1 MAIFIKTK
9 DPKEL
14 LGLIR
19 SQIDNDIIK
28 YWVYDLDGD
37 ITCIRE
43 ELLGKAWLHPYLL
56 DGFLAFG
63 IMGRKNV
70 QLSIDTYSI
79 YHGKFV
85 EILLNKLGSHYSS
98 IIIKAPFENTL
109 DTKNIENCYGYE

>member
-63 IMGRKNV
+63 IMGRKMFSCLLIPILFIMVN
-70 QLSIDTYSI
+70 LL
-79 YHGKFV
+79 KF
-85 EILLNKLGSHYSS
+85 
-98 IIIKAPFENTL
+98 
-109 DTKNIENCYGYE
+109 C